1 MDGRDEWLS
10 KILQLTPKLTFSE
23 SNQEGLKKNQ
33 GSSQKVIT
41 EQCSWWNKKMSTIQ
55 KQSSRVK

>member
-1 MDGRDEWLS
+1 MGGRDEQLS

-23 SNQEGLKKNQ
+23 SNHEGLKENQ
-33 GSSQKVIT
+33 STSQKVII

-55 KQSSRVK
+55 NQSSRVK